1 MYHSKNTFTTPH
13 IQCYNYSMR
22 VNENILISSLTTM
35 RLGGP
40 ARYVIEVQTPQ
51 DIADAYGFAEQFRLR
66 AFALG
71 YGANTLGHDEGFN
84 GVIIIN
90 RMQGITDD
98 FTTDGARLKIM
109 GGEYWDNVVAH
120 ACEKGLTGIEALS
133 KIPGLAGSAPVQN
146 IGAYGQQLSDTLESV
161 DVYDT
166 ASRTFKTLSKTDLH
180 FDYRQSIFN
189 TTERSRYF
197 IISITLKLKPGE
209 MPRPFYNSLE
219 RYVADHSITDFSPQ
233 SIRQIVSAIR
243 DAKLPD
249 PLKVASAGSFF
260 HNIYVSDEEAEK
272 IEEKGYPLYRG
283 KDGNK
288 INAAWL
294 IEQCGF
300 KGKLLHGIRVSDK
313 APLVL
318 INESAKSF
326 NDLEK
331 AREEIIGRVYDKFGW
346 WLEQEPVELQ

>member
-1 MYHSKNTFTTPH
+1 
-13 IQCYNYSMR
+13 MR

-40 ARYVIEVQTPQ
+40 ARYVLEVTSPQ
-51 DIADAYGFAEQFRLR
+51 DVADAYGFAEQFRLR
-66 AFALG
+66 TFPLG

-84 GVIIIN
+84 GAIIIN

-98 FTTDGARLKIM
+98 FTADGARLKVM

-166 ASRTFKTLSKTDLH
+166 ASRTFRTLTKEDLH

-189 TTERSRYF
+189 TTERGRYF
-197 IISITLKLKPGE
+197 IISITLKLTPGE

-219 RYVADHSITDFSPQ
+219 RYIDDHSITDFSPQ

-243 DAKLPD
+243 DSKLPD

-260 HNIYVSDEEAEK
+260 HNIYISNEEAEK
-272 IEEKGYPLYRG
+272 AIEKGYPMHRG

-288 INAAWL
+288 ISAAWL
-294 IEQCGF
+294 IEQAGF

-318 INESAKSF
+318 INESAKSY

-331 AREEIIGRVYDKFGW
+331 AREEIVGHVYDKFGW